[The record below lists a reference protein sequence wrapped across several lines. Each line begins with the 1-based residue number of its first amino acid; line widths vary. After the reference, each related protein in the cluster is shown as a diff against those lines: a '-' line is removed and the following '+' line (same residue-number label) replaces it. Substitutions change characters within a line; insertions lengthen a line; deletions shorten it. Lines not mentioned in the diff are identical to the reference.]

1 MKLFKVAIPTYLH
14 ALAMVVVKRG
24 IEPLEAHPF
33 SKLEEMVQVVH
44 FVDKGS
50 FSVKLSE

>member
-24 IEPLEAHPF
+24 IEPL
-33 SKLEEMVQVVH
+33 
-44 FVDKGS
+44 
-50 FSVKLSE
+50 